1 MAACRKDSSIAIK
14 ASVFVGLV
22 CLTLLSVSGE
32 AETLIEQGPCSQF
45 PDCNQHCID
54 IRLGTGECIH
64 LIPSDPT
71 SLLPCLDS
79 HIIGNL
85 LSSLLL
91 PIFLLFM
98 MFYRIKRRK
107 ACASP

>member
-22 CLTLLSVSGE
+22 CLMLLSVSGE
-32 AETLIEQGPCSQF
+32 AETLVEQGPCSQF

-64 LIPSDPT
+64 LIPKKYINGK
-71 SLLPCLDS
+71 PCLDS

-91 PIFLLFM
+91 AIFFTIYDVLHN
-98 MFYRIKRRK
+98 
-107 ACASP
+107 